1 MTPAQIVAVQRS
13 FAWVTP
19 VQEKAAELFYNRLL
33 TADPS
38 MRALLTRIRHVD
50 RAAMIAALDALVA
63 GLADLPRLQP
73 ALDMMAQRLV
83 HYRIEERHHEA
94 IGAALLW
101 TLGHVLGEKFT
112 LDVHQAWAAAFGAVD
127 AAMKAPTRTPSAAA

>member
-33 TADPS
+33 TSDPA
-38 MRALLTRIRHVD
+38 MRALLTRIRHVEP
-50 RAAMIAALDALVA
+50 AAMMTGLSALVA
-63 GLADLPRLQP
+63 GLGDLPRLQP
-73 ALDMMAQRLV
+73 ALDMMTQRLA
-83 HYRIEERHHEA
+83 HYGIEAQHHEA

-101 TLGHVLGEKFT
+101 TLGHVLGDKFT
-112 LDVHQAWAAAFGAVD
+112 LDVHQAWAAAFSAVD
-127 AAMKAPTRTPSAAA
+127 AAMKSVSHTPSAAA